1 VFSEVKFI
9 IRLCILQL
17 ESGYGSEGGLRR
29 HGSKL
34 SLTSTASVST
44 ISTSSFKVSGI
55 IVYRNTGITCMH
67 QESKKLCGMDS
78 GSSSLELEVA

>member
-1 VFSEVKFI
+1 LCECHQYVICSKFGPVI
-9 IRLCILQL
+9 SVHVVVVQL
-17 ESGYGSEGGLRR
+17 ESGYGSESGLRR

-55 IVYRNTGITCMH
+55 VI
-67 QESKKLCGMDS
+67 KLYHVKY
-78 GSSSLELEVA
+78 SLFSMI